1 MIMSKH
7 NQQLQIT
14 FSLCSYGSYNS
25 VTTVKQNLKLEIQ
38 YEVKSPTK
46 AHTYHHNGDLKI
58 VIFSFSDS
66 A

>member
-14 FSLCSYGSYNS
+14 KCKG
-25 VTTVKQNLKLEIQ
+25 QD
-38 YEVKSPTK
+38 PTK
-46 AHTYHHNGDLKI
+46 AHTDHYNGDFKI

-66 A
+66 AY